1 MAKLAVIDCQVAGIA
16 GDMLVSALVDA
27 GASAKKVQGAM
38 FACQDSL
45 KDSKI
50 SDASFEKIVTHGFS
64 ATRLKLSY
72 KDGVHERKGAE
83 MVRALTK
90 TCDALGLE
98 QRAKAFALD
107 TIKTIISAE
116 AKIHGEDFDSVHLH
130 EASSIDT
137 LADIVGCATALQDLS
152 LLDAK
157 VVSTQVAVGGGKLTF
172 SHGTVPN
179 PTDAILHI
187 FKGRGFALAGGQ
199 AKDELTTPTGAALLA
214 NLAEGSVDY
223 YPSIVPEKIGYG
235 AGTKKFAGFANV
247 VRVLMGD
254 SPAALEKDTVCL
266 VETNVDDAT
275 GEVMGNLV
283 DRLTDAGA
291 KDVTI
296 IPGTTKKSRPAYL
309 VRVVADNSM
318 LNTMLS
324 ILFSESGTLGARVQ
338 QVERYIL
345 PRAVVT
351 VPVTIGDST
360 FNVHVKVAKD
370 AQGNTV
376 GAKPEFE
383 DVKIV
388 AERLGIPARRVLEIV
403 NAQVA
408 QKT

>member
-1 MAKLAVIDCQVAGIA
+1 
-16 GDMLVSALVDA
+16 MLVSALVDA
-27 GASAKKVQGAM
+27 GASAKKVQDAM

-45 KDSKI
+45 KGSKI

-64 ATRLKLSY
+64 ATQLKLSY
-72 KDGVHERKGAE
+72 KDGVHERKSAE

-98 QRAKAFALD
+98 QRARAFALD

-116 AKIHGEDFDSVHLH
+116 ARIHGEDFDSVHLH
-130 EASSIDT
+130 EASSVDT
-137 LADIVGCATALQDLS
+137 LADIIGCATALRDLS
-152 LLDAK
+152 LFGAK

-179 PTDAILHI
+179 PADAILHI
-187 FKGRGFALAGGQ
+187 FQGRRFALAGGQ

-247 VRVLMGD
+247 VRVLVGD

-296 IPGTTKKSRPAYL
+296 IPGTTKKSRPTYL
-309 VRVVADNSM
+309 VRVVADNSL

-324 ILFSESGTLGARVQ
+324 TLFSESGTLGVRVQ

-351 VPVTIGDST
+351 VPVTIAGST

-370 AQGNTV
+370 AQGNII

-383 DVKIV
+383 DIKIIS
-388 AERLGIPARRVLEIV
+388 ARLAMPARRVLEMV

>member
-1 MAKLAVIDCQVAGIA
+1 
-16 GDMLVSALVDA
+16 
-27 GASAKKVQGAM
+27 
-38 FACQDSL
+38 
-45 KDSKI
+45 
-50 SDASFEKIVTHGFS
+50 
-64 ATRLKLSY
+64 
-72 KDGVHERKGAE
+72 
-83 MVRALTK
+83 
-90 TCDALGLE
+90 
-98 QRAKAFALD
+98 
-107 TIKTIISAE
+107 
-116 AKIHGEDFDSVHLH
+116 
-130 EASSIDT
+130 
-137 LADIVGCATALQDLS
+137 
-152 LLDAK
+152 
-157 VVSTQVAVGGGKLTF
+157 
-172 SHGTVPN
+172 
-179 PTDAILHI
+179 
-187 FKGRGFALAGGQ
+187 
-199 AKDELTTPTGAALLA
+199 
-214 NLAEGSVDY
+214 
-223 YPSIVPEKIGYG
+223 VPEKIGYG

-388 AERLGIPARRVLEIV
+388 AARLGIPARRVLEIV